1 MPFTNRAP
9 QITRIGAELP
19 PTAPLP
25 ATLQTLACRRW
36 PLAYFEHCRARYGN
50 RFTVHPVDMPP
61 LVFLA
66 DPYEIRAVLTAPPSV
81 LHPGAGGAVVAPLFG
96 EESFT
101 LREEDEHMCGRNAIL
116 PAVSRLVA
124 RAHEEVVAEVVRSEV
139 ASWPLEEAFAA
150 HPPLRALTLRV
161 IMRSLFGGGDPAF
174 EELHVRLLRMMSVM
188 GSSLL
193 QEPRLRYLPG
203 WRAQWKRFVRQREEV
218 DRSIYA
224 LIARRRRAR
233 ERSCDLLD
241 MLLTT
246 QNPDGS
252 PMSERQVRDNLV
264 SVLIAGHE
272 TTASALAWALQLLAY
287 SPIVQER
294 LIDEIDSEAG
304 DEYLTATI
312 QETLRHRPV
321 FPFAAP
327 RAVVQPFEIGGLTY
341 HPPTQLLACTY
352 LVHHDPSFYPD
363 PYEFHPERWLD
374 SRPDPRTWIPW
385 GGGRKRCLGR
395 HFALLEMQMVL
406 REVLS
411 TRTVL
416 PVSGRIERERW
427 RSAILVPRAGSRV
440 ILRRRHPRRRP
451 RVRVHPA
458 GPCSNR
464 NISVPIG
471 TDF

>member
-1 MPFTNRAP
+1 M
-9 QITRIGAELP
+9 
-19 PTAPLP
+19 
-25 ATLQTLACRRW
+25 
-36 PLAYFEHCRARYGN
+36 
-50 RFTVHPVDMPP
+50 
-61 LVFLA
+61 
-66 DPYEIRAVLTAPPSV
+66 

-101 LREEDEHMCGRNAIL
+101 LREEDEHMCGRDAIL

-124 RAHEEVVAEVVRSEV
+124 RAHEELVGEVVRSEV
-139 ASWPLEEAFAA
+139 AAWPLEEEFAT

-161 IMRSLFGGGDPAF
+161 IMRSLFGGGDAAF
-174 EELHVRLLRMMSVM
+174 EELQVRLLRMVSVM
-188 GSSLL
+188 ASLLL

-224 LIARRRRAR
+224 LIARRRRGAHMHC
-233 ERSCDLLD
+233 CDLLD

-252 PMSERQVRDNLV
+252 PMSERQVRDNVV

-287 SPIVQER
+287 SPVVQER
-294 LIDEIDSEAG
+294 LIEEIDSDAG
-304 DEYLTATI
+304 DAYLTATI

-327 RAVVQPFEIGGLTY
+327 RAVVEPFELGGLTY

-352 LVHHDPSFYPD
+352 LVHHDPAFYPD
-363 PYEFHPERWLD
+363 PYEFHPERFVD

-395 HFALLEMQMVL
+395 HFAMLEMQMVL
-406 REVLS
+406 REVLA

-416 PVSGRIERERW
+416 PVSSRVERERW

-440 ILRRRHPRRRP
+440 ILSKRDPRK

-458 GPCSNR
+458 ERCSNW
-464 NISVPIG
+464 NVSVPIG